1 MPLTPIQTR
10 ALRTIAAN
18 RSPDSYLAGATVL
31 HRERDTPRFSGDLD
45 LFHDLA
51 DSVALCAEADATTL
65 REAGFELKWLLRTP
79 AFYRAVLSAEGEQLR
94 IEWAQ
99 DSAFRFFPVVEDVQC
114 GYRLHH
120 ADAAVNKV
128 LALAGRQEIRDF
140 VDILHLHGSY
150 LHLGS
155 LAWAACGKDP
165 GFTPGFLLEQA
176 GRHAAYA
183 QADLDRLDLREPL
196 DLGSPEKEVAECP
209 RRSPRTGGFPASRGG
224 GDALSRRG
232 EAGDARSAVGRFR
245 GPGSPRGQHPGRL
258 AGRGLRAVPAHGHP
272 FGIFRDGERNDDAS
286 GARVGNPGLLP
297 GGA

>member
-10 ALRTIAAN
+10 ALGTLAAN

-31 HRERDTPRFSGDLD
+31 HRSRDTPRFSRDLD

-51 DSVALCAEADATTL
+51 DSVALCAETDAATL
-65 REAGFELKWLLRTP
+65 GDAGFELTWLLRTP

-99 DSAFRFFPVVEDVQC
+99 DSAFRFFPVVEDDQC

-128 LALAGRQEIRDF
+128 LALAGRQEVRDF
-140 VDILHLHGSY
+140 VDVLHLHDTY
-150 LHLGS
+150 LRLGS

-176 GRHAAYA
+176 GRHVAYV
-183 QADLDRLDLREPL
+183 QADLDRLSLREPL
-196 DLGSPEKEVAECP
+196 DL
-209 RRSPRTGGFPASRGG
+209 RSLKRQWLRALEEAGELV
-224 GDALSRRG
+224 DAL
-232 EAGDARSAVGRFR
+232 
-245 GPGSPRGQHPGRL
+245 PPGRWGCSIST
-258 AGRGLRAVPAHGHP
+258 GRGR
-272 FGIFRDGERNDDAS
+272 
-286 GARVGNPGLLP
+286 
-297 GGA
+297 